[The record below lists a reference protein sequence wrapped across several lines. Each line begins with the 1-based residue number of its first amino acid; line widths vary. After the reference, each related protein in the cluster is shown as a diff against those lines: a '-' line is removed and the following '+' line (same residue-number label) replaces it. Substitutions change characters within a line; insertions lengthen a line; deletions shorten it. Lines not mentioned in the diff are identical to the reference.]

1 MHVLRALEYQPSRLP
16 GFSGRLLAF
25 RYQHKNEWIG
35 QQPYSSP
42 TVFNFFLPEYQP
54 PGPVSAAGLV
64 SPEAQLATTPMTI
77 SFLNGMVA
85 LVRDGLSSCR
95 SGFGFNG
102 APRTCG
108 SLENRRATAD
118 GNLTF
123 APESSVPSEV
133 VDELGLLLTAGRLS
147 NHTKAHMVQAYT
159 AEEADGG
166 EPLTLLNSLLMAAPE
181 FHATNHLTPTDEARQ
196 EAAKVTSM
204 GRPYKA
210 IVVLFLNGG
219 ADTYN
224 LIVPHS
230 NCAAS
235 DLYAEYEAVRGPT
248 IALPKEKLLPFNV
261 SAGSQPCSTF
271 GLHPELPA
279 LHDLYLSGEAS
290 FVANVGALVQPVT
303 KDTWRKTKDMPNS
316 LFAHNAQQACMAPAV
331 TLACTLSLMP

>member
-1 MHVLRALEYQPSRLP
+1 
-16 GFSGRLLAF
+16 
-25 RYQHKNEWIG
+25 
-35 QQPYSSP
+35 
-42 TVFNFFLPEYQP
+42 
-54 PGPVSAAGLV
+54 
-64 SPEAQLATTPMTI
+64 
-77 SFLNGMVA
+77 
-85 LVRDGLSSCR
+85 
-95 SGFGFNG
+95 
-102 APRTCG
+102 
-108 SLENRRATAD
+108 
-118 GNLTF
+118 
-123 APESSVPSEV
+123 
-133 VDELGLLLTAGRLS
+133 
-147 NHTKAHMVQAYT
+147 
-159 AEEADGG
+159 
-166 EPLTLLNSLLMAAPE
+166 MAAPE

-235 DLYAEYEAVRGPT
+235 DLYAEYEAVRGPA

-331 TLACTLSLMP
+331 TVPCTRSLMP